1 MSAIDEI
8 TRDSWLNKTF
18 PEWGTWLT
26 EEIAQAKVPEKTLS
40 MWWLGNMGIWI
51 KSDHG
56 TNVVIDMWNQ
66 TGKQTIGSG
75 HMKKRPSNDAHERCA
90 QLTTQSS

>member
-26 EEIAQAKVPEKTLS
+26 EEIAQAKVPENTVYVVVRQ
-40 MWWLGNMGIWI
+40 
-51 KSDHG
+51 HG
-56 TNVVIDMWNQ
+56 YLDQIR
-66 TGKQTIGSG
+66 SR
-75 HMKKRPSNDAHERCA
+75 H
-90 QLTTQSS
+90 

>member
-40 MWWLGNMGIWI
+40 MCGWATWAFGSNQITAPMLSLIC
-51 KSDHG
+51 G
-56 TNVVIDMWNQ
+56 TKQENKPLVLVI
-66 TGKQTIGSG
+66 
-75 HMKKRPSNDAHERCA
+75 
-90 QLTTQSS
+90 